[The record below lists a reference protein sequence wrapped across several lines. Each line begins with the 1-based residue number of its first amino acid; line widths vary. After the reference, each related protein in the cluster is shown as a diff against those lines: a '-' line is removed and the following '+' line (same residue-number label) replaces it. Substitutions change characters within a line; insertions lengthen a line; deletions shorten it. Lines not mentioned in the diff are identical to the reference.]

1 MNAEIINI
9 GDELLAGHTL
19 NSNASWMSAKLRG
32 IAIPVTRHT
41 VVPDE
46 KNAIIH
52 TLNAVLESS
61 THIFITGG
69 LGPTGDD
76 RTKAIITEYFGGKL
90 VFMQNIYDEINAFFQ
105 SQGRIPSP
113 NNKEQAWQPDNA
125 ELISNTRGTAHGMI
139 FHKAKQIFYVMP
151 GVPFEM
157 QAMMTDVILPRL
169 ADISDSKDI
178 EMQINTFGV
187 PESEIADVIAKHF
200 PEVEKEIILGYYPS
214 VRGITIRLRGKKR
227 RVIEEYHTKIA
238 TLLGTAVFSL
248 QGESLAFCIVDM
260 CRKRNLNLA
269 TAESCTGGLIASN
282 ITDIPGASHMF
293 KQGYIVYSNEA
304 KTNLLGVTPSLI
316 ENHGAVS
323 RETVE
328 AMARGAQTSAGT
340 DIAVAVSG
348 IAGPDGGTAE
358 KPVGTVWIALIYK
371 NKLYTQKLSRNRG
384 RRKNK
389 EYAANSA
396 LNMIRLILQENK

>member
-32 IAIPVTRHT
+32 IAMPVARHT

-52 TLNAVLESS
+52 ALNAVLESS

-90 VFMQNIYDEINAFFQ
+90 VFMQTIYDEIDAFFRFR
-105 SQGRIPSP
+105 GRIPSP

-125 ELISNTRGTAHGMI
+125 ELIPNTRGTAHGMI
-139 FHKAKQIFYVMP
+139 FHRGKQVFYIMP

-157 QAMMTDVILPRL
+157 QAMMTNVILPRL
-169 ADISDSKDI
+169 AGISDRSDI
-178 EMQINTFGV
+178 ERQINTFGV
-187 PESEIADVIAKHF
+187 PESEIADIIAKHF

-214 VRGITIRLRGKKR
+214 VRGITIRLRGEKR
-227 RVIEEYHTKIA
+227 QAVKEYHAKIA
-238 TLLGTAVFSL
+238 ALLGAAVFSL
-248 QGESLAFCIVDM
+248 QGESLAFCVVDM
-260 CRKRNLNLA
+260 CRKRNLSLT
-269 TAESCTGGLIASN
+269 TAESCTGGLIAN
-282 ITDIPGASHMF
+282 YITDISGASHMF

-304 KTNLLGVTPSLI
+304 KTGLLAVSPLLI
-316 ENHGAVS
+316 EKYGAVS

-371 NKLYTQKLSRNRG
+371 NKLHTQKLSRNRG

-396 LNMIRLILQENK
+396 LNMIRLILRENK